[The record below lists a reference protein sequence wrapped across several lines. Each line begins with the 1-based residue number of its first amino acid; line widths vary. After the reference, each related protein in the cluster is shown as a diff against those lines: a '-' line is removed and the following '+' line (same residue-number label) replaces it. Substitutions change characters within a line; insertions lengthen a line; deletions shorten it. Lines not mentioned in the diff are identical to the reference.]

1 MAAISRTKEY
11 KALAERIRA
20 GFRNNIGYSE
30 RIQKGVRYLEAVKA
44 GREAWDAEKASGLA
58 RTAGTVYDR
67 RRKIKDEI
75 TGLTYSQKLELESM
89 QNEIL
94 DVYGTSGASSMY
106 TESESSEEVFSKVKD
121 VRDKL
126 REDEEKAKKEIEEE
140 IGRIARIA
148 REKESKNI

>member
-67 RRKIKDEI
+67 RRKVKNEV
-75 TGLTYSQKLELESM
+75 TWLTYSQHLELESM

-106 TESESSEEVFSKVKD
+106 TESESTEEIFSKVKD

-140 IGRIARIA
+140 IGRIAR
-148 REKESKNI
+148 EKESKKI